1 MNDNEIIRTEEN
13 EREHAEL
20 LNSRINANAL
30 IVAEGFVALGRD
42 LKTMRDDKLYTRFGC
57 ETFDEYCE
65 KLTPIRQRQAYSYIR
80 CFEKYGDRLGGLS
93 HIGITKLALM
103 TALEDE
109 DREQL
114 IDSGDAERLSAR
126 ELAERIKALQ
136 SVNEQLTLE
145 LEERSKE
152 ESAAESLKK
161 RNEQLTAEIEAL
173 KSVQDKQRE
182 RLESLEKLN
191 EELSSRP
198 VDVAVEKP
206 SAEEIAK
213 IEKAAAQ
220 KAEKAAKKQ
229 YDAKLR
235 EMQEK
240 ADSSRLTAVEA
251 ARKESFAEI
260 EKLKSENAALQS
272 NAKKAPPDSKKD
284 RLKFYLEECQR
295 DFNSALEVIVSFDD
309 RSQREKMRSALTA
322 TLQAMTEA
330 LIKIRDSDND
340 KQ

>member
-13 EREHAEL
+13 ERERAEL

-42 LKTMRDDKLYTRFGC
+42 LKTMRDDKLYTRFDC
-57 ETFDEYCE
+57 ETFEEYCE

-80 CFEKYGDRLGGLS
+80 CFEKYGERLGGLS
-93 HIGITKLALM
+93 HIGVTKLALM
-103 TALEDE
+103 TVLEDE

-114 IDSGDAERLSAR
+114 IESGDAEELSAR

-145 LEERSKE
+145 FEERSKE

-182 RLESLEKLN
+182 RMESLERLN

-198 VDVAVEKP
+198 VEVAVEKP
-206 SAEEIAK
+206 SAEEMAK

-229 YDAKLR
+229 YDAKLK

-251 ARKESFAEI
+251 ARKESLAEI
-260 EKLKSENAALQS
+260 EKLRSENAALQS
-272 NAKKAPPDSKKD
+272 SAKKAPPDSKKE

-295 DFNSALEVIVSFDD
+295 SFNSALEAISAFEDGE
-309 RSQREKMRSALTA
+309 QRQKMRSALTK
-322 TLQAMTEA
+322 TLKAMSDT
-330 LIKIRDSDND
+330 LSGIGDDSG
-340 KQ
+340 QQ

>member
-13 EREHAEL
+13 ERERAEL

-42 LKTMRDDKLYTRFGC
+42 LKTMRDDKLYTRFDC
-57 ETFDEYCE
+57 ETFEEYCE

-80 CFEKYGDRLGGLS
+80 CFEKYGERLGGLS
-93 HIGITKLALM
+93 HIGVTKLALM
-103 TALEDE
+103 TVLEDE

-114 IDSGDAERLSAR
+114 IESGDAEELSAR

-145 LEERSKE
+145 FEERSKE

-173 KSVQDKQRE
+173 KSVQDRQRE
-182 RLESLEKLN
+182 RVESLERLN

-198 VDVAVEKP
+198 VEVAVEKP

-229 YDAKLR
+229 YDAKLK

-240 ADSSRLTAVEA
+240 ADSSRITAVEA

-272 NAKKAPPDSKKD
+272 NAKKAPPDSKKE

-295 DFNSALEVIVSFDD
+295 SFNSALEVISAFEDGE
-309 RSQREKMRSALTA
+309 QRQKMKLALTK
-322 TLQAMTEA
+322 TLKAMSDT
-330 LIKIRDSDND
+330 LSGIGDDSG
-340 KQ
+340 QP

>member
-13 EREHAEL
+13 ERERAEL

-42 LKTMRDDKLYTRFGC
+42 LKTMRDDKLYTRFDC
-57 ETFDEYCE
+57 ETFEEYCE

-80 CFEKYGDRLGGLS
+80 CFEKYGERLGGLS
-93 HIGITKLALM
+93 HIGVTKLALM
-103 TALEDE
+103 TVLEDE

-114 IDSGDAERLSAR
+114 IESGDAEELSAR

-145 LEERSKE
+145 FEERSKE

-182 RLESLEKLN
+182 RVESLERLN

-198 VDVAVEKP
+198 VEGAVEKP

-229 YDAKLR
+229 YDAKLK

-240 ADSSRLTAVEA
+240 ADSSRITAVEA

-272 NAKKAPPDSKKD
+272 NAKKAPPDSKKE

-295 DFNSALEVIVSFDD
+295 SFNSALEVISAFEDGE
-309 RSQREKMRSALTA
+309 QRQKMKLALTK
-322 TLQAMTEA
+322 TLKAMSDT
-330 LIKIRDSDND
+330 LSGIGDDSG
-340 KQ
+340 QP

>member
-1 MNDNEIIRTEEN
+1 MNEMITTDMDLEE
-13 EREHAEL
+13 RAAL
-20 LNSRINANAL
+20 LNSRINANAQL
-30 IVAEGFVALGRD
+30 VAEGFVVLGRD
-42 LKTMRDDKLYTRFGC
+42 LKAMRDEKLYTRFAC

-80 CFEKYGDRLGGLS
+80 CFEKYGERLGELS
-93 HIGITKLALM
+93 HIGVTKLALM
-103 TALEDE
+103 TVLEDE
-109 DREQL
+109 DRERL
-114 IDSGDAERLSAR
+114 IESGEAEELPAR
-126 ELAERIKALQ
+126 KLAERVKALQ

-161 RNEQLTAEIEAL
+161 RNEQLSAEL
-173 KSVQDKQRE
+173 KSVQNKQKE
-182 RLESLEKLN
+182 RVESLEKLN

-198 VDVAVEKP
+198 VEVAVEKP

-229 YDAKLR
+229 YEAKLK

-240 ADSSRLTAVEA
+240 ADS
-251 ARKESFAEI
+251 ARKAAYEEARKANVEEL
-260 EKLKSENAALQS
+260 EKLRAENAALQS
-272 NAKKAPPDSKKD
+272 NAKKTPPDSKKE

-295 DFNSALEVIVSFDD
+295 NFNSALEAISAFEDNE
-309 RSQREKMRSALTA
+309 QRQKKRSALTK
-322 TLQAMTEA
+322 TLKAM
-330 LIKIRDSDND
+330 SDTLLGMGD
-340 KQ
+340 GSEQ

>member
-1 MNDNEIIRTEEN
+1 MNEIITTDMDLEE
-13 EREHAEL
+13 RAAL

-30 IVAEGFVALGRD
+30 IVVEGFAAIGRD
-42 LKTMRDDKLYTRFGC
+42 LKAMRDEKLYTRFGC

-80 CFEKYGDRLGGLS
+80 CFEKYGERLGELS
-93 HIGITKLALM
+93 HIGVTKLALM
-103 TALEDE
+103 TVLEDE
-109 DREQL
+109 DRERL
-114 IDSGDAERLSAR
+114 IESGDAERLSRR
-126 ELAERIKALQ
+126 ELAERIKELESA
-136 SVNEQLTLE
+136 NEQITLK
-145 LEERSKE
+145 LEEKSKE

-161 RNEQLTAEIEAL
+161 RNEQLTAEIEAMR
-173 KSVQDKQRE
+173 SVQDKQRE
-182 RLESLEKLN
+182 RVESLERLN

-229 YDAKLR
+229 YDAKLK
-235 EMQEK
+235 EMQAK

-251 ARKESFAEI
+251 ARKESLAEI

-272 NAKKAPPDSKKD
+272 NAKKAPPDSKKE

-295 DFNSALEVIVSFDD
+295 SFNSALEVISAFEDGE
-309 RSQREKMRSALTA
+309 QRPKMRAALTK
-322 TLQAMTEA
+322 TLKAMSDT
-330 LIKIRDSDND
+330 LSGIGDDSG
-340 KQ
+340 QP